1 MADDFQNGT
10 LYPLY
15 VDTTT
20 PTTTAGA
27 SVIIPGNFELV
38 ACLQDNGFDGSTDQL
53 DTSSKCSG
61 VFKDSIP
68 GQIGWTFS
76 GNGNAI
82 NPGVSDNRVSHNLLF
97 DMWKNQTVA
106 WFGIWDDELSSI
118 RYGLG
123 YISSFGEANPN
134 NAAKTFS
141 ITVQGKGEIFNV
153 ATT

>member
-1 MADDFQNGT
+1 MDDFQNGT

-20 PTTTAGA
+20 PITTAGED
-27 SVIIPGNFELV
+27 VEIQGDFELV

-68 GQIGWTFS
+68 GQLGWTFS

-82 NPGVSDNRVSHNLLF
+82 NPGVGDNRVSHNLLF
-97 DMWKNQTVA
+97 NLWKNQTVA
-106 WFGIWDDELSSI
+106 WFGIFDAELSSI
-118 RYGLG
+118 RMGLG

-141 ITVQGKGEIFNV
+141 ITVQGKGEIFNI